1 MRRLAL
7 IALLAVPIA
16 CATHQPGTTKSK
28 RTRGHGEIELTVT
41 PNPVLANNTGGSG
54 YEFPFD
60 VVVKETGGHPV
71 TIDRVT
77 ANVYAGGGISVASES
92 YDAPKIQ
99 SLGFATSIP
108 AKGELHYHF
117 DPRKDIADPNLFSS
131 VYGDVRVE
139 AIDDNGSRASS
150 TATITVR
157 KK

>member
-7 IALLAVPIA
+7 IALLVVPIA

-28 RTRGHGEIELTVT
+28 TTRGQGKIELTVT
-41 PNPVLANNTGGSG
+41 PNPVLANNTGGSS

-60 VVVKETGGHPV
+60 VVVKEIGGHAV

-117 DPRKDIADPNLFSS
+117 NPKKDVADTSLFAS

-139 AIDDNGSRASS
+139 AIDDNGTRASS
-150 TATITVR
+150 TTTITVR
-157 KK
+157 RK

>member
-7 IALLAVPIA
+7 IALLVVPIA
-16 CATHQPGTTKSK
+16 CATHQPGTTKAK
-28 RTRGHGEIELTVT
+28 TTRGQGRIELTVT

-60 VVVKETGGHPV
+60 VVVKEIGGHTV

-77 ANVYAGGGISVASES
+77 ANVYAGGGISVANES

-117 DPRKDIADPNLFSS
+117 NPKKDVADTSLFASI
-131 VYGDVRVE
+131 YGDVRVE
-139 AIDDNGSRASS
+139 AIDDNGTRASS
-150 TATITVR
+150 TTTITV
-157 KK
+157 KKK

>member
-1 MRRLAL
+1 MKKLAL
-7 IALLAVPIA
+7 IALVLLPLA
-16 CATHQPGTTKSK
+16 CATHQPGTTKS
-28 RTRGHGEIELTVT
+28 TATPGRGAVTLTIT
-41 PNPVLANNTGGSG
+41 PNPVVATNAGGTT

-60 VVVKETGGHPV
+60 VVVKETGGHPI

-92 YDAPKIQ
+92 YDAAKIQ
-99 SLGFATSIP
+99 SLGFSTTIP

-117 DPRKDIADPNLFSS
+117 NPRKDVADDRLFTS

-150 TATITVR
+150 TTTITV
-157 KK
+157 KKK